1 MVVYIYLLIGTSS
14 FDLCILLSFPETLIE
29 FDFETNSYHFFFRA
43 VAFDFFKGDG
53 VDEVFF
59 LLGPLWLLIL
69 SSLFLA
75 LGLAEAFRLGS
86 LPFRY

>member
-1 MVVYIYLLIGTSS
+1 MTYAFSYHFQLDAPLIV
-14 FDLCILLSFPETLIE
+14 FEE
-29 FDFETNSYHFFFRA
+29 ETNSYHFFFRA
-43 VAFDFFKGDG
+43 VAFDFFKGLG

-75 LGLAEAFRLGS
+75 LGLASAKSSRENVFAFS
-86 LPFRY
+86 IF